1 MEYHTTTV
9 NSLRHENHLL
19 NPSYSKSSSLAD
31 SKISIDSD
39 IQEMHPPFKLR
50 VINPDFYEEDIDRAS
65 LSEIQYKP
73 ALNTAS
79 LEPNHPVL
87 KEHSTVVP
95 PPVTLSD
102 SWQND
107 KSRES
112 IHSSLSVPFTATSS
126 QSVVTDQNDSYLPS
140 VTRKFSK
147 TLVEQK
153 NDTKPTLELL
163 PPLDFLPPLFSLDE
177 SHLVSNENIP
187 THTDQLTHVINKPTP
202 PQLPQHHPDFLSTAT
217 GKSSYSIAQHSA
229 NATGLSSDPIST
241 SEKEDSLKLEASLK
255 NLQTLSSRQ
264 EPASRPA
271 ISHSRNPSLTP
282 SLTPSSI
289 YPTHIHQQQHQAATS
304 RYSKASYSLTNHP
317 DAIKLYRNMA
327 VKTNDPVVQLTYAKY
342 LLEVA
347 SMYDENRR
355 PFRPNLTLSLPSFKR
370 SAQRRDSEASSRPG
384 SLSSRRSSIDTHVTT
399 NTINTLSNMRRDSF
413 VSQAQPFDENEEVNK
428 RKKRKM
434 LEEEGVRWIKK
445 LAKQHVGE
453 AAYLMALWHER
464 GMYGLRK
471 SPTKALKFYEI
482 AANEKVPEAMFAV
495 GQYHEKEQDYMTSF
509 QLYEDA
515 ASLGLVEAYY
525 RIGMINLN
533 GEFGSRK
540 NIPAAV
546 QLFVRAAE
554 KSTGSCP
561 EAPYTL
567 GLLLTDDYPNVTMPS
582 ELLQTYGGTFA
593 AVAYFEHAADMG
605 MAAAQFRLGFIYE
618 NGLYGTRVNL
628 AKAHSY
634 YEIAANSNNNGL
646 AMLGLS
652 RLYNHGV
659 QAPPEQSEQQAIIFE
674 ADESGWIKS
683 HPRDED
689 AAFKWCYLAADQ
701 RIPEACYLLGWYYEM
716 GIGVPRD
723 YQQAHQYYSKAS
735 KKGNHQEAKKRIELL
750 ENLVKLQK
758 TEKKRLASQDK
769 KPSVSNSRNKKD
781 AQCNIM

>member
-1 MEYHTTTV
+1 MEYHTTTI
-9 NSLRHENHLL
+9 NSLSHENNSLH
-19 NPSYSKSSSLAD
+19 PSYSKSSSIAD

-39 IQEMHPPFKLR
+39 LQDMQPTFKLR
-50 VINPDFYEEDIDRAS
+50 VINPDFGEEDIDHAS
-65 LSEIQYKP
+65 LSEMQYKP
-73 ALNTAS
+73 ALNNAIAS
-79 LEPNHPVL
+79 PELNPVL

-95 PPVTLSD
+95 PPVTLPD
-102 SWQND
+102 SWQADQN
-107 KSRES
+107 REDTRS
-112 IHSSLSVPFTATSS
+112 TLSTSS
-126 QSVVTDQNDSYLPS
+126 QSVVTDQVHEKEPYVPS
-140 VTRKFSK
+140 LNRMFSK
-147 TLVEQK
+147 TLVEQQK
-153 NDTKPTLELL
+153 PQNDNRLFELL
-163 PPLDFLPPLFSLDE
+163 PPLDFLPPLLSLDE
-177 SHLVSNENIP
+177 SHLTSIP
-187 THTDQLTHVINKPTP
+187 NHTDAFSKSIP
-202 PQLPQHHPDFLSTAT
+202 PQLPQHHPDFLAT
-217 GKSSYSIAQHSA
+217 GKSSLAHH
-229 NATGLSSDPIST
+229 ATSLSSDSIITP
-241 SEKEDSLKLEASLK
+241 EDSQKLEAPL
-255 NLQTLSSRQ
+255 NDPQ
-264 EPASRPA
+264 PVHRPT
-271 ISHSRNPSLTP
+271 ISHVRNISLTP

-289 YPTHIHQQQHQAATS
+289 YPTHVHQQQHQAATS

-347 SMYDENRR
+347 SMYDENKR
-355 PFRPNLTLSLPSFKR
+355 PFRPHLTLSLPSFKGYNP
-370 SAQRRDSEASSRPG
+370 RRGSEASSRPG
-384 SLSSRRSSIDTHVTT
+384 SLNSRRSSVDTAHS
-399 NTINTLSNMRRDSF
+399 INTFNNMRRDSV
-413 VSQAQPFDENEEVNK
+413 VSQSQAFDENEEVNK

-434 LEEEGVRWIKK
+434 LEEEGVRWIRK
-445 LAKQHVGE
+445 LAKQRVGE

-464 GMYGLRK
+464 GMYGHGK
-471 SPTKALKFYEI
+471 SSAKALKFYEI

-540 NIPAAV
+540 NIPAAI
-546 QLFVRAAE
+546 QLLVRAAE

-582 ELLQTYGGTFA
+582 ELIQNYGGTFA

-605 MAAAQFRLGFIYE
+605 MSLAQFRLGYIYE
-618 NGLYGTRVNL
+618 MGLYGTRVNL
-628 AKAHSY
+628 TKAHSY
-634 YEIAANSNNNGL
+634 YETAANTSNNGL

-659 QAPPEQSEQQAIIFE
+659 QAPPEQSERQAVVFE

-689 AAFKWCYLAADQ
+689 AAFKWCRLAADQ

-723 YQQAHQYYSKAS
+723 YQQAHHFYSKAS

-750 ENLVKLQK
+750 ENLVKHQK
-758 TEKKRLASQDK
+758 NEKKRLAAQDK
-769 KPSVSNSRNKKD
+769 RSLTQISKNKKD
-781 AQCNIM
+781 SQCNIM